1 MILALVLSLILTGC
15 GAANSETHAGTSGES
30 AGESRS
36 GESGQDNND
45 YAAMSEADPS
55 VTSSGAEGT
64 SGDKPAGKE
73 GNGGPN
79 ASGTAPGEGRSDE
92 KPAGQAG
99 SADPKSSETSS
110 GWEGEVYEL
119 IPDRETDENS
129 YGSESLNY
137 DASQYTYVAEG
148 EYYYDV
154 ASVVLYLDEYG
165 ELPDNYITKDEARDL
180 GWQGGSVEQ
189 FVDGAA
195 IGGDYFGNYER
206 ILPVGKGIRYYEAD
220 CYYTGGRRNAF
231 RIIYSSDGR
240 VWYTEDHYNTF
251 TELFPSV
258 PGAVTGP
265 SPGV

>member
-1 MILALVLSLILTGC
+1 MKKTLILALVLSLILTGC
-15 GAANSETHAGTSGES
+15 GAANSETHAGTTGES

-195 IGGDYFGNYER
+195 IGGDYFGNYEGL
-206 ILPVGKGIRYYEAD
+206 LPKNKYHECDIDTEGYKSRGSRRLIYSDDGKY
-220 CYYTGGRRNAF
+220 YYT
-231 RIIYSSDGR
+231 
-240 VWYTEDHYNTF
+240 TDHYGSF
-251 TELFPSV
+251 TELTV
-258 PGAVTGP
+258 PQCEKMLDKAR
-265 SPGV
+265 